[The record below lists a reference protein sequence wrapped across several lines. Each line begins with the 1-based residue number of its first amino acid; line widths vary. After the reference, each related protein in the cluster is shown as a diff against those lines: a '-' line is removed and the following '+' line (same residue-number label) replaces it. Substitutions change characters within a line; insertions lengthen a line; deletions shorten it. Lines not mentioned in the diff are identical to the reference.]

1 MTYDIPGNVGWIIYI
16 VCLVRCFVVKP
27 DFISSWG
34 MFGIIVISVI
44 PAIFMIIGI
53 AELVSERI
61 ARLDRRLP
69 KVRLLRGFGALVM
82 GGVLGMVISTIGLI
96 YGYCIQE
103 RNLLTIWLM
112 LLGSFL
118 CFIFAELIYK
128 TYK

>member
-1 MTYDIPGNVGWIIYI
+1 MIIA
-16 VCLVRCFVVKP
+16 
-27 DFISSWG
+27 
-34 MFGIIVISVI
+34 VI
-44 PAIFMIIGI
+44 PLIFMIIGI

-128 TYK
+128 TYRGVAEGDSNIL